1 MGGAGK
7 SCLFS
12 QREKRQD
19 EGPPRNHRGLSKS
32 ATLAVSHTGYANLSP
47 E

>member
-12 QREKRQD
+12 QREKIEM

-32 ATLAVSHTGYANLSP
+32 ATLAVSHTGYASVSP